1 MALILISSAIDM
13 CIWGHFSTPL
23 ELATRLVR
31 IFSFTGDTIV
41 VYQNVKQKASTK
53 CIYLQLFQLVNLI

>member
-1 MALILISSAIDM
+1 MALILISAAIDM

-31 IFSFTGDTIV
+31 IFSFMGDTVLI
-41 VYQNVKQKASTK
+41 YQNVIQKALPKMQIFEVIS
-53 CIYLQLFQLVNLI
+53 IS